1 MKMIPATPHGTHS
14 KAEKRVFDRLYAAFV
29 NEWNDS
35 LVAYHSLNLTRH
47 AYKRFGEIDFLISG
61 IPGIFV
67 LEVKGGRIA
76 CREGIWQFTN
86 RYGEVFESV
95 EGPFKQAESAL
106 LGLMANI
113 RANLTERV
121 VSQFTIGYGI
131 VFPDCEWGVVGAEW
145 NSHIL
150 ADARGFRDFEQWLRN
165 LFRYWRNKDGHNRQP
180 DEDALKVLHKYLRP
194 EFEAVVPLY
203 VQSGQVEERVIAL
216 TEDQMAMVDVV
227 TANPRVLCSGGA
239 GTGKTFLAMEV
250 ARRFTAE
257 GMKVALTC
265 RSPWLKHY
273 LEAQFSIS
281 GLTVTLAESIKI
293 ACRRAGLD
301 RFDALIV
308 DEGQDLFDMESLDS
322 LDSSLNNGL
331 SDGRWCFFYD
341 ANNQAGLFGKH
352 DEEALDYLLSIHPV
366 RVPLRTNCRNTRI
379 ILEKVQISLGAD
391 MGVRGAGEGPKIRE
405 HIVTTRE
412 ASAERLS
419 REIREIVDEGGVV
432 PGNLSILSPFP
443 FDESCASLL
452 KESLKR
458 EIAILDEFSLRNIPL
473 NKINFAQISN
483 FKGLENEAVIV
494 VDLEPPIKGKGSLTM
509 HYVAMSRARAVLSLI
524 FIKKSHRED

>member
-150 ADARGFRDFEQWLRN
+150 ADA
-165 LFRYWRNKDGHNRQP
+165 P
-180 DEDALKVLHKYLRP
+180 
-194 EFEAVVPLY
+194 
-203 VQSGQVEERVIAL
+203 
-216 TEDQMAMVDVV
+216 
-227 TANPRVLCSGGA
+227 
-239 GTGKTFLAMEV
+239 
-250 ARRFTAE
+250 
-257 GMKVALTC
+257 
-265 RSPWLKHY
+265 
-273 LEAQFSIS
+273 
-281 GLTVTLAESIKI
+281 
-293 ACRRAGLD
+293 
-301 RFDALIV
+301 
-308 DEGQDLFDMESLDS
+308 
-322 LDSSLNNGL
+322 GL
-331 SDGRWCFFYD
+331 S
-341 ANNQAGLFGKH
+341 
-352 DEEALDYLLSIHPV
+352 
-366 RVPLRTNCRNTRI
+366 
-379 ILEKVQISLGAD
+379 
-391 MGVRGAGEGPKIRE
+391 
-405 HIVTTRE
+405 
-412 ASAERLS
+412 
-419 REIREIVDEGGVV
+419 
-432 PGNLSILSPFP
+432 
-443 FDESCASLL
+443 
-452 KESLKR
+452 
-458 EIAILDEFSLRNIPL
+458 
-473 NKINFAQISN
+473 
-483 FKGLENEAVIV
+483 
-494 VDLEPPIKGKGSLTM
+494 
-509 HYVAMSRARAVLSLI
+509 
-524 FIKKSHRED
+524 